1 MQSLFHRG
9 RLAAPV
15 GNSMGRAYH
24 GGAKRR
30 QRHGDLMDYKLSG
43 SRSLAAPA
51 IDIVEVAS
59 LIARTQR
66 PDGEIPWCEG
76 QKSDPWD
83 HVESA
88 MGLSVGGYLN
98 AARRAFKWLADIQL
112 EDGSWYT
119 AYRQGVAE
127 DTTRDAN
134 LSSYIAVGLFHYYL
148 MTEDKAFLKEM
159 WPTLSRAIDFAVSL
173 QTPNGEIYWA
183 ISPQGNIDRMALL
196 TGSSSIYMSIKCAL
210 AVAKILGFRRPAWEL
225 ALSKLAGAIKNR
237 PFLFNMTKSRY
248 SMDWYYPV
256 LAGVLTGDEAQR
268 RIDTYWKKFVVEDKG
283 VRCVSD
289 EPWVTIAE
297 TSELTLALAGMGNFE
312 LARIVFN
319 WICDRR
325 YDDGSYW
332 CGFTCPD
339 LVIWPEDKITWT
351 NAVALIGADAIYSLT
366 PASVLFSH
374 QFWAT
379 SELSPFVDS

>member
-1 MQSLFHRG
+1 
-9 RLAAPV
+9 
-15 GNSMGRAYH
+15 
-24 GGAKRR
+24 
-30 QRHGDLMDYKLSG
+30 MDFKLSR
-43 SRSLAAPA
+43 SRSITVPV
-51 IDIVEVAS
+51 IDIAEAAS
-59 LIARTQR
+59 LIVRIQR
-66 PDGEIPWCEG
+66 PDGEIPWSEG

-98 AARRAFKWLADIQL
+98 EAKRAFEWLAGLQL
-112 EDGSWYT
+112 EDGSWHT

-127 DTTRDAN
+127 DKTRDAN

-148 MTEDKAFLKEM
+148 ITGDTTFLKEM
-159 WPTLSRAIDFAVSL
+159 WPTLSLAINFALSL

-210 AVAKILGFRRPAWEL
+210 AIASILGFRMPSWKI
-225 ALSKLAGAIKNR
+225 ALDKLAGAIKDK
-237 PFLFNMTKSRY
+237 PYLFNMTKSRY
-248 SMDWYYPV
+248 SMDWFYPV
-256 LAGVLTGDEAQR
+256 LAGVFTGSEAQK
-268 RIDTYWKKFVVEDKG
+268 RIDKYWKKFVVEDQG

-289 EPWVTIAE
+289 KPWVTIAE
-297 TSELTLALAGMGNFE
+297 TSELALALAGMGNLE
-312 LARIVFN
+312 QAAIVFN

-339 LVIWPEDKITWT
+339 LIIWPKEKITWT
-351 NAVALIGADAIYSLT
+351 NAVALIAADAVYNLT

-374 QFWAT
+374 RFWET